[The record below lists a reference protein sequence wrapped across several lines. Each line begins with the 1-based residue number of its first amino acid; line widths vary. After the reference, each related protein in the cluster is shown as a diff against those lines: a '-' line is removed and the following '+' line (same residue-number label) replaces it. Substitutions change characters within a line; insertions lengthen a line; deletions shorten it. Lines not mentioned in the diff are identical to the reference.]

1 MTMPLFLR
9 KVTALAGRV
18 VLVGLGGAIAFL
30 STLAVLTMIVG
41 GPELL
46 VSALRQEEMGSGP
59 KWIVFASFALTLPAA
74 KLGARLS
81 ERLIRRC
88 NLLSDKE
95 IHDWNQKCKS

>member
-1 MTMPLFLR
+1 MPLAFR
-9 KVTALAGRV
+9 KAVAIAAMV
-18 VLVGLGGAIAFL
+18 SLVSLGGAIAFL
-30 STLAVLTMIVG
+30 STLAVLTVIVG

-46 VSALRQEEMGSGP
+46 MSALRQEEMGSGP
-59 KWIVFASFALTLPAA
+59 KWIVFASFALTVPAA